1 MSINNL
7 KHILTLVLIISIMNK
22 IISFDSS
29 SIKLEFREKNH
40 FFTIPIKIGSNGQQF
55 EVQVDTTTS
64 ETWLPSVNTTF
75 KVQKFDP
82 KKSSTCQI
90 IPKEFEID
98 DEDGNVR
105 GTPVYDSITV
115 GSFTLDKF
123 GFVLVQ
129 GYQKDFKDFPDGKLG
144 LGFRHEHGVDF
155 NFLGSLKSKGLIN
168 KEVFTILPK
177 EEKLVIGGIPSE
189 LPSELE
195 KETYSTC
202 NLVETNDLDDAYRAG
217 WICELTHIFFGVN
230 TKEKSLEMALQVNAR
245 VIFDSA
251 YNYISMPKRHLNNFN
266 KNFMEKFFYDS
277 CIQVKDKNDIYYI
290 CDADEKIQ
298 HGAIAFLVGGFG
310 YVIPW
315 DKLFKKIEEDK
326 YEMLI
331 RFHKENDDIFS
342 FGYPFTSQFTIV
354 YNAEEKHLG
363 FYGGEKI
370 DLKKDWDEYMAGE
383 SPSKKKEKMKKLLI
397 YAGILGGILL
407 FIIICLFIRSNRIKK
422 NNIEQNPIIHQ
433 EQNFVEN

>member
-177 EEKLVIGGIPSE
+177 EEKLVIGGI
-189 LPSELE
+189 PSELE

-383 SPSKKKEKMKKLLI
+383 SPSQKKEKMKKLLI
-397 YAGILGGILL
+397 YACILGGILL

>member
-189 LPSELE
+189 FE

-383 SPSKKKEKMKKLLI
+383 SPSQKKEKMKKLLI

>member
-177 EEKLVIGGIPSE
+177 EKKLVIGGI
-189 LPSELE
+189 PSELE

-277 CIQVKDKNDIYYI
+277 CIQVKDNNDIYYI

-383 SPSKKKEKMKKLLI
+383 SPSQKKEKMKKLLI

>member
-189 LPSELE
+189 LE

-342 FGYPFTSQFTIV
+342 FGYPFTSQFTII

-383 SPSKKKEKMKKLLI
+383 SPSQKKEKMKKLLI

>member
-189 LPSELE
+189 LE

-251 YNYISMPKRHLNNFN
+251 YNYISMPKRHLNSFN

-383 SPSKKKEKMKKLLI
+383 SPSQKKEKMKKLLI
-397 YAGILGGILL
+397 YACILGGILL
-407 FIIICLFIRSNRIKK
+407 FIIICLFIRSNKIKK

>member
-189 LPSELE
+189 LE

-331 RFHKENDDIFS
+331 RFHKQNDDIFS

-383 SPSKKKEKMKKLLI
+383 SPSQKKEKMKKLLI

>member
-98 DEDGNVR
+98 DEGGNVR

-177 EEKLVIGGIPSE
+177 EEKLVIGGI
-189 LPSELE
+189 PSELE

-298 HGAIAFLVGGFG
+298 QGAIAFLVGGFG

-383 SPSKKKEKMKKLLI
+383 SPSQKKEKMKKLLI